1 MPCLGPGREGM
12 EITSGRRDAQ
22 GLTFSVVI
30 QARVMQPGGSTHGEQ
45 KWRIALCGYGLTFS
59 QRQRLH
65 WTGFIQLHLR
75 RCTGSDRVG
84 RTLLEGEGR
93 VGYRASPQV
102 QSTPSGR
109 LWKPEGVP
117 VPVPPISLSAQG
129 FAGFPIAVAVEVA
142 VPLAQ
147 QLLGFGM
154 GADLLAAWCH
164 RGWRQNG
171 DHGGSPR
178 GV

>member
-1 MPCLGPGREGM
+1 MPCLGPGREGR

-30 QARVMQPGGSTHGEQ
+30 QTRVMQPEDSTHGKL
-45 KWRIALCGYGLTFS
+45 KWRIALCDYGLTFS
-59 QRQRLH
+59 QRQRVH
-65 WTGFIQLHLR
+65 WSGLIQSHLR

-102 QSTPSGR
+102 QSTPSGLLWR
-109 LWKPEGVP
+109 LADGPI
-117 VPVPPISLSAQG
+117 PVPPDPQSAQR
-129 FAGFPIAVAVEVA
+129 FAGFPIAVAVQVG

-147 QLLGFGM
+147 ELLGTGI
-154 GADLLAAWCH
+154 GADLVAAIAASAW
-164 RGWRQNG
+164 
-171 DHGGSPR
+171 GGAI
-178 GV
+178 GGGC